1 MEPVLS
7 VRNITKRFGVN
18 LANDHVTF
26 DLMPGEIHA
35 LLGENGAG
43 KSTLMNI
50 IYGVYGADEGEIFL
64 NGKQVQMNS
73 PKEAITMGIGMVHQH
88 FMLIPAF
95 TVAENIVLGMQ
106 KELRLDMKQAE
117 AKIIEASKKY
127 DLKVEPH
134 ALVSNLSVGEQQRV
148 EILKVLY
155 RGARI
160 LILDEPTA
168 VLTPQEIE
176 ELFATLDHLV
186 KDGVSIVF
194 ISHKLGEVMSIS
206 DRVSILRRGKISGYI
221 CDLTGCNPQVLASEM
236 VGRPV
241 TLGVNRPEQA
251 PGDCVLELEH
261 IYVASDGKGKKE
273 VIKDFSMQIRAG
285 EVMGLAGVD
294 GNGQTEFIKGITGL
308 LPITKGKLRLKGQDM
323 TGKNPRQMIDAG
335 VGHIPE
341 DRHKQG
347 LVLSMSVKENL
358 FLETIQD
365 KPYTKYHVLQK
376 KAIAAQARK
385 LAEYYDIRS
394 ASLDLDAGSL
404 SGGNQ
409 QKIIVGRILDQN
421 PSLLIAAH
429 PTRGLDIGAT
439 EFMHRCILEAR
450 ARGCA
455 VLLVSTELDE
465 ILELSD
471 RIAVIYEG
479 QCMGIIQDK
488 EATKDGIGLLM
499 AGVHTAPPDDLAQ
512 ETIAQ

>member
-1 MEPVLS
+1 MQPVLR
-7 VRNITKRFGVN
+7 VQNITKRFGMN

-26 DLMPGEIHA
+26 DLYPGEIHS

-43 KSTLMNI
+43 KSTLMNV

-64 NGKQVQMNS
+64 NGKQVFITS
-73 PKEAITMGIGMVHQH
+73 PKQAIELGIGMVHQH

-106 KELRLDMKQAE
+106 KELHLDIREVE
-117 AKIIEASKKY
+117 AKIAEASKKY
-127 DLKVEPH
+127 DLRVDPH
-134 ALVSNLSVGEQQRV
+134 ALVSTLSVGEQQRV

-168 VLTPQEIE
+168 VLTPQEIK
-176 ELFATLDHLV
+176 ELFVTLDRL
-186 KDGVSIVF
+186 KQDGVSIVF
-194 ISHKLGEVMSIS
+194 ISHKLNEVMSIS
-206 DRVSILRRGKISGYI
+206 NRVSILRRGKITDCI
-221 CDLTGCNPQVLASEM
+221 DDLTDCNPQVLASAM
-236 VGRPV
+236 VGRQV
-241 TLGVNRPEQA
+241 TLGVNKPEQKA
-251 PGDCVLELEH
+251 GDTVLELDH
-261 IYVASDGKGKKE
+261 LFVRGGDKTE
-273 VIKDFSMQIRAG
+273 VIKDFCLSIRAG
-285 EVMGLAGVD
+285 EVVGLAGVD
-294 GNGQTEFIKGITGL
+294 GNGQSELIKGITGL
-308 LPITKGKLRLKGQDM
+308 LPISRGKLLLQGQDM
-323 TGKNPRQMIDAG
+323 TGKKPRAFIDAG

-365 KPYTKYHVLQK
+365 KPYTKGHVLQR
-376 KAIAAQARK
+376 KALNAKAK
-385 LAEYYDIRS
+385 ELAEYNDIRA
-394 ASLDLDAGSL
+394 ASLDMSAGSL

-409 QKIIVGRILDQN
+409 QKIIVGRILDQG
-421 PSLLIAAH
+421 PKLLIAVH

-439 EFMHRCILEAR
+439 EFVHRCILKAR
-450 ARGCA
+450 SEGCA

-479 QCMGIIQDK
+479 ECMGVVNEQETTK
-488 EATKDGIGLLM
+488 EGIGLLM
-499 AGVHTAPPDDLAQ
+499 AGVREKKINNVTA
-512 ETIAQ
+512 